1 MALSEQELRNKKEAR
16 KLVGLPAED
25 RPENVLFSPASK
37 NEPDFYRVIMDGEKE
52 KVVVCFQIT
61 NGRFV
66 YLGEWPIS
74 TQPDLAV

>member
-1 MALSEQELRNKKEAR
+1 
-16 KLVGLPAED
+16 
-25 RPENVLFSPASK
+25 VLFSPASK